1 MKPSGVIIDVGK
13 GNFTDKGLEK
23 ASQLGI
29 RTWRADIYPIISNMV
44 NCKGNEIFPRGLWYI

>member
-29 RTWRADIYPIISNMV
+29 RLGELIYIQLFLI
-44 NCKGNEIFPRGLWYI
+44 W